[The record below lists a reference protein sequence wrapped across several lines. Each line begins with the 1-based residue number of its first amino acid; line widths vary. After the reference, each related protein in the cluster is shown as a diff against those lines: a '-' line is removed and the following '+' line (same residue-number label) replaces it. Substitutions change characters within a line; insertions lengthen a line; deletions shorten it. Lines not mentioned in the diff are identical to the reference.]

1 MSRRTNDFYDHPP
14 ATFQGEGPSLNS
26 TYFWDEPRPSR
37 AAKPVPRSGHG
48 HFVVQMVIHDT
59 DEQPGQISMCGSIG
73 EYRTRLIALAESDT
87 IDVIEQVGPFPW
99 TDEKG
104 KQHGHYI
111 DQIVVKN
118 DGSRWGLT
126 DKPYRKVTAAFEA
139 EIAQVDAEARKRGA
153 INRLYLVTEYARD
166 PIKLYNADLFRGC
179 RDADPEVDALALAVV
194 IELAGEAPLL
204 SLVAEINRGPRGF
217 RALVRLIRSGML
229 QLVCAEKIT
238 PTTRVMRR
246 DVSYV

>member
-1 MSRRTNDFYDHPP
+1 MS
-14 ATFQGEGPSLNS
+14 S
-26 TYFWDEPRPSR
+26 TYFWDDPRPSR
-37 AAKPVPRSGHG
+37 AVKPVPKSGHG

-59 DEQPGQISMCGSIG
+59 DEQPGQISMCGSLG
-73 EYRTRLIALAESDT
+73 EYRTRLIALAEPDT

-104 KQHGHYI
+104 ERHHHYI

-118 DGSRWGLT
+118 DGRRLGLT
-126 DKPYRKVTAAFEA
+126 DKPYRRVTPAFQA

-179 RDADPEVDALALAVV
+179 RDADPEADALALAVV
-194 IELAGEAPLL
+194 TDLSGDVPLQ

-217 RALVRLIRSGML
+217 RALVRLIRQGIL
-229 QLVCAEKIT
+229 RLAQEEKIK
-238 PTTRVMRR
+238 PTTLVIRGE
-246 DVSYV
+246 VSHV

>member
-1 MSRRTNDFYDHPP
+1 MS
-14 ATFQGEGPSLNS
+14 S
-26 TYFWDEPRPSR
+26 TYFWDDPRPSR
-37 AAKPVPRSGHG
+37 AAKPVPKSGHG

-73 EYRTRLIALAESDT
+73 EYRTRLLALAEPDT

-104 KQHGHYI
+104 VGHGHYI
-111 DQIVVKN
+111 DQIVIKK
-118 DGSRWGLT
+118 DGRRLGLT
-126 DKPYRKVTAAFEA
+126 DKPYRRVTPAFQA
-139 EIAQVDAEARKRGA
+139 EIAQVDTEARKRGA
-153 INRLYLVTEYARD
+153 IDRLYLVTEYARD

-194 IELAGEAPLL
+194 SDLSCEVPLL
-204 SLVAEINRGPRGF
+204 GLVAEINRGPRGF

-229 QLVCAEKIT
+229 RLVCAEKIT
-238 PTTRVMRR
+238 PKTRVIRGE
-246 DVSYV
+246 VSHV